1 MAASSGT
8 GSAADWV
15 AGLAGLGDRRFA
27 DFAADV
33 AGRFFAWFAALGVVF
48 RGFGGWAGSSGGST
62 G

>member
-1 MAASSGT
+1 
-8 GSAADWV
+8 V